1 MQTQLPLFLKWGIQ
15 FGDAY
20 EVAEQVARP
29 VVYADRFELE
39 QEILRRRDDCDED
52 EEIDEPPLLPAS
64 SNSTGQIHTSA
75 TEAREHRS
83 VPRRPPLRTD

>member
-1 MQTQLPLFLKWGIQ
+1 MQTQLPLFLKWGIR

-20 EVAEQVARP
+20 EVAEQATRP

-52 EEIDEPPLLPAS
+52 EEFVEPLPPAG
-64 SNSTGQIHTSA
+64 STSVGQLHTPAMEKNKQHSA
-75 TEAREHRS
+75 
-83 VPRRPPLRTD
+83 PQRPPLRTD

>member
-1 MQTQLPLFLKWGIQ
+1 MQTQLPLFLKWGIR

-20 EVAEQVARP
+20 EVAEQATRP

-52 EEIDEPPLLPAS
+52 GEFEEPPLPTDAS
-64 SNSTGQIHTSA
+64 TSA
-75 TEAREHRS
+75 GQMFTSNTIVQFRYRCVNAL
-83 VPRRPPLRTD
+83 PIL